1 MRRRSIWTSHERLL
15 QLQGRDCRPRH
26 HLCAPHVGVTLR
38 RVPRAATA
46 RPHSPKTPPAGPRRR
61 VRDNQ
66 TTSAPGS
73 PAPLSQNCVGW
84 PRGPPPLTRMP
95 GDRPPYA
102 QFVSAGQSDAC
113 PILPES
119 PTRASAASCMTNLD
133 PLEARAFGP
142 LVHAHGSSHSA
153 RRARRPSWPHGTENV
168 QGPSDKSCSI
178 SYPPF

>member
-1 MRRRSIWTSHERLL
+1 MSAFSS
-15 QLQGRDCRPRH
+15 CRAATVAPAIT
-26 HLCAPHVGVTLR
+26 CAPHTSALPYAACPGRLR
-38 RVPRAATA
+38 HAP
-46 RPHSPKTPPAGPRRR
+46 TPQKRLTPALAD
-61 VRDNQ
+61 VFEITK

-133 PLEARAFGP
+133 PLEARVFGP

-153 RRARRPSWPHGTENV
+153 RRARRPSWPHGTENA
-168 QGPSDKSCSI
+168 QRPSDKSCSI
-178 SYPPF
+178 SYPQF